1 MTVAASTE
9 YNNESEINNSVEDMN
24 TPRSSGGNDYYWENT
39 GECLPKAVDYE
50 DGI

>member
-9 YNNESEINNSVEDMN
+9 YNNESEINNSVENMN

-39 GECLPKAVDYE
+39 GECLSKAVDYE